1 MEFQKKDA
9 IYLQIVEKICEN
21 ILAKRWQEGEK
32 IPSVRELAITVE
44 VNPNTVMRSY
54 TYLQDMGVIY
64 MKRGIGYFVLEN
76 AYEKT
81 IDIMKDNFIKNEL
94 PKVFKA
100 IKLLKMDFEELEE
113 RYVEYEREADEN
125 KK

>member
-54 TYLQDMGVIY
+54 TYLQDIGVIF
-64 MKRGIGYFVLEN
+64 MKRGIGYFVSEN

-81 IDIMKDNFIKNEL
+81 VELMKGNFIKDEL
-94 PKVFKA
+94 PKIFKA
-100 IKLLKMDFEELEE
+100 VKLLKMDFDELKTL
-113 RYVEYEREADEN
+113 YSQYERETDEN
-125 KK
+125 K